1 MDDLKVKSV
10 KAFLR
15 TAYDAQQKIEADKAL
30 LEQAREQA
38 ESAQGI
44 RYDKINV
51 SSGGYETPA
60 LERAALNI
68 VQLESDLAAD
78 IERWTA
84 AVRAVRDVISA
95 VGDTCLRAV
104 LEHRYLR
111 MMSWEQIAVDIGY
124 SWRHLHRLHGKALA
138 EARKVLQGKGIM
150 A

>member
-1 MDDLKVKSV
+1 MNNLKSV

-51 SSGGYETPA
+51 SSGGYETPY
-60 LERAALNI
+60 LERAALHI
-68 VQLESDLAAD
+68 VQLEADLAAD
-78 IERWTA
+78 IERWTE
-84 AVRAVRDVISA
+84 AVRAVRDVIGGVA
-95 VGDTCLRAV
+95 APCLRAV

-111 MMSWEQIAVDIGY
+111 MQSWEQIAVDMSY
-124 SWRHLHRLHGKALA
+124 SWRHLHRLHGMALS

>member
-1 MDDLKVKSV
+1 MNNLKSV

-51 SSGGYETPA
+51 SSGGYETPS
-60 LERAALNI
+60 LGRAALRI
-68 VQLESDLAAD
+68 VQLAADLAAD
-78 IERWTA
+78 IERWTE
-84 AVRAVRDVISA
+84 AVRAVRDVIGGVA
-95 VGDTCLRAV
+95 DPCLRAV

-111 MMSWEQIAVDIGY
+111 MQSWEQIAVDMSY
-124 SWRHLHRLHGKALA
+124 SWRHLHRLHGMALP
-138 EARKVLQGKGIM
+138 EARRVLQDKKM
-150 A
+150 MS